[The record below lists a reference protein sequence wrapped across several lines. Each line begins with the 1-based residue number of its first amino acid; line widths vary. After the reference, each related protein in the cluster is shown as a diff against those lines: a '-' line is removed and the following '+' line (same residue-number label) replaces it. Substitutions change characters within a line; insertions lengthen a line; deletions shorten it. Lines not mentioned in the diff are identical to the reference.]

1 MRAISLLFAA
11 CSLMLLPAADAA
23 AQAAQTGPAY
33 ECKAGKSNVTTCK
46 RPVSADAK
54 KQCHWKCRKEC
65 GGEGP
70 GRQCTETCRGSGQEC
85 NGKSPP
91 GW

>member
-11 CSLMLLPAADAA
+11 CSLLLLPAADAA
-23 AQAAQTGPAY
+23 AQAAQSGAAY
-33 ECKAGKSNVTTCK
+33 ECKAGKTNVTTCK
-46 RPVSADAK
+46 RPSTQEAK
-54 KQCHWKCRKEC
+54 KQCRWKCSVSC
-65 GGEGP
+65 PGG
-70 GRQCTETCRGSGQEC
+70 QCVEICRGSGKEC